1 MQELCSSVS
10 NKAFRHVET
19 LLVQGNQ
26 VRTDQNKY
34 PFLLIKKVVC
44 FDQYKLDYLGR
55 IKFLHVEMPY
65 WFDYHLTASILYITI
80 YFLCVCELILTHN
93 LSFACYPIVLCY
105 E

>member
-34 PFLLIKKVVC
+34 PFLLIKKVC
-44 FDQYKLDYLGR
+44 FDQYELDYLGR

-65 WFDYHLTASILYITI
+65 MLKRSPPAIDLVYKPLSLKTYI
-80 YFLCVCELILTHN
+80 
-93 LSFACYPIVLCY
+93 
-105 E
+105 